1 MTPGAQISASI
12 ELLETVNEYWAH
24 GRSIPVD
31 GLMGDYFKQ
40 RRFIGAKD
48 KGFISRRVYAVL
60 RQGSTLQWWA
70 EQGGLQP
77 SPRTLVL
84 GTLVVHEKHP
94 IGTVERYFSG
104 EGYDPEPL
112 STEEKSFVKTVEAG
126 EIDPS
131 VMPEWM
137 ALNVPEWALPLLKDS
152 LGADYTA
159 EIDALGAEASLD
171 MRVNTLKT
179 TREALI
185 KSLKEEGFDPSPTPY
200 SPWGVRLAK
209 RGAIFNT
216 KAFREGWF
224 EVQDEGSQLIAFV
237 CNAQPGEK
245 VIDFCAGAGGKT
257 LALSAMM
264 KNKGRVLAWDT
275 SATRLEQIVKRI
287 RRAGADNIQRHAIES
302 ESDAFIKRHKASADV
317 VLIDAPCS
325 GSGTWRRNPDLKWR
339 FAQQDLDEVSA
350 IQTRVLTSA
359 ARLVKPGGRLVYAT
373 CSLFNEENKK
383 QVEQFLSKNT
393 DFRVATP
400 AEIWNNEYGFNGL
413 EAHSTLQLSPLRSNT
428 DGFYAA
434 VLVKNKE

>member
-1 MTPGAQISASI
+1 A
-12 ELLETVNEYWAH
+12 
-24 GRSIPVD
+24 
-31 GLMGDYFKQ
+31 
-40 RRFIGAKD
+40 
-48 KGFISRRVYAVL
+48 
-60 RQGSTLQWWA
+60 
-70 EQGGLQP
+70 
-77 SPRTLVL
+77 
-84 GTLVVHEKHP
+84 
-94 IGTVERYFSG
+94 
-104 EGYDPEPL
+104 
-112 STEEKSFVKTVEAG
+112 
-126 EIDPS
+126 
-131 VMPEWM
+131 
-137 ALNVPEWALPLLKDS
+137 
-152 LGADYTA
+152 A
-159 EIDALGAEASLD
+159 EIDALGTEASLD

-224 EVQDEGSQLIAFV
+224 EVQDEGSQLIAFA
-237 CNAQPGEK
+237 CNAKAGEK

-264 KNKGRVLAWDT
+264 QNKGRVLAWDT

-302 ESDAFIKRHKASADV
+302 ESDAFIKRHKGSADV

-339 FAQQDLDEVSA
+339 FAQQDLDEVTA
-350 IQTRVLTSA
+350 IQTRVLASA

-383 QVEQFLSKNT
+383 QVEQFLSRNP

-413 EAHSTLQLSPLRSNT
+413 EAQDTLQLSPLRSNT

>member
-12 ELLETVNEYWAH
+12 ELLDTVHEYWAH

-31 GLMGDYFKQ
+31 ALMGDYFKQ

-60 RQGSTLQWWA
+60 RQGGSLQWWA
-70 EQGGLQP
+70 ENGGVSP

-84 GTLVVHEKHP
+84 ATLAVHEKHP
-94 IGTVERYFSG
+94 VGTIERYFSG
-104 EGYDPEPL
+104 EGYDPDPL
-112 STEEKSFVKTVEAG
+112 SPEEIAFVKTVESGSLDAS
-126 EIDPS
+126 E
-131 VMPEWM
+131 MPEWM
-137 ALNVPEWALPLLKDS
+137 ALNVPEWALSLLKDS
-152 LGADYTA
+152 LGEDYAA
-159 EIDALGAEASLD
+159 EIDALGTEASLD

-179 TREALI
+179 TRETLI
-185 KSLKEEGFDPSPTPY
+185 HSLKTEGFDPSPTPY

-216 KAFREGWF
+216 KAFRDGWF
-224 EVQDEGSQLIAFV
+224 EVQDEGSQMIAFISGV
-237 CNAQPGEK
+237 KAGDK

-264 KNKGRVLAWDT
+264 QNKGRVLAWDT
-275 SATRLEQIVKRI
+275 SAQRLEQIVKRI

-302 ESDAFIKRHKASADV
+302 ESDAFIKRHKGSADV

-339 FAQQDLDEVSA
+339 FTRQDLDEVTA

-359 ARLVKPGGRLVYAT
+359 ARLVKSGGKLVYAT
-373 CSLFNEENKK
+373 CSLFNEENKI
-383 QVEQFLSKNT
+383 QVEQFLAKNP

-400 AEIWNNEYGFNGL
+400 AEIWNNEYSFNGL
-413 EAHSTLQLSPLRSNT
+413 EAYSALHLSPLRTNT